1 MVLLLPLL
9 LTLNMSSTKHSWDI
23 SLDLRT
29 VLSYS
34 TYKLPLLKVDI
45 MLNSLHA
52 ERNKKTLFLPLKKD
66 ILKICLGNLTDH
78 GKLPKQVYKT
88 LNTHTQIL
96 I

>member
-1 MVLLLPLL
+1 M
-9 LTLNMSSTKHSWDI
+9 KHSWDI
-23 SLDLRT
+23 SLGLRT

-45 MLNSLHA
+45 ILNSLHA
-52 ERNKKTLFLPLKKD
+52 ESNKTLFLPVKKD
-66 ILKICLGNLTDH
+66 ILKIYLGNLTDH